1 MRGGWEAREKID
13 GFGRE
18 IRHSASCELIP
29 YSSSLLMYSLS
40 FLSDRA
46 SLRADA
52 PPPRAAYPAATHPS
66 SSTQASTSTATS
78 LVSQPTS
85 SFLPNAGPLDKWFA
99 AAQTAEVSLLGQSSL
114 QIHTHISARSVRCLV
129 CRVSFFKSL
138 SLLDSFVSLIRYAS

>member
-46 SLRADA
+46 SL
-52 PPPRAAYPAATHPS
+52 
-66 SSTQASTSTATS
+66 TQASTSTATS